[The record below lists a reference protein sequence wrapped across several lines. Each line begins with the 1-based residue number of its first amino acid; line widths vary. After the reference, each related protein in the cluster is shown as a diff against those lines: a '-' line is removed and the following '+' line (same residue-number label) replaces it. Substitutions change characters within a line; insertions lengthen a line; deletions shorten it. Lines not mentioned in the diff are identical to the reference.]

1 MAETNVMGTY
11 KFPPNVFDKIL
22 DKFSQAVQD
31 GKYHKLDY
39 VFWRK
44 LKTTKNSVRIVVK
57 SDLNGKIFFDI
68 FPDTYIMNSFFA
80 DGIDGSFG
88 EYLVDNV
95 CNIFT
100 NDYAIECSE
109 KFLEYKL
116 RNAKK
121 TIKKNNDVAKNNNVV
136 KFSDE
141 SDYIKAYDE
150 ATGWDTEFSCA
161 SLSDKDL
168 QKILGE
174 SCVVISDE
182 EAQKILEELHNTPIA
197 AVSDSDC
204 ITGKVASID
213 SNTIFVGGNIA
224 TATTTL
230 GGRIDAIEDKCAMID
245 NDYID
250 DRINKVLNEQNTF
263 NNNVDNKKGNKKMK
277 AFNFDFGP
285 CTTDN
290 IRMSM
295 YGLAVKNANG
305 TWVSYNP
312 ESKEIIDVD
321 IFNFDGGKFLYK
333 MPVAIKDVKVGDIV
347 IHNRKAMFVIE
358 VAETGMTA
366 IDPQAGEEKKILL
379 TKSPFGFNFA
389 TKVVSL
395 FNMTSDAPTPD
406 APFGN
411 MLPFLMMSENSG
423 EFDMNTMLMLSMMGG
438 QSGMD
443 FSKNPMMMYFLMKD
457 SKNADDL
464 LPLMF
469 MGNLCK

>member
-1 MAETNVMGTY
+1 MAETNVMGIFE
-11 KFPPNVFDKIL
+11 FPPNIFDKIL
-22 DKFSQAVQD
+22 DRFSQAVQD
-31 GKYHKLDY
+31 NKYQKLDY

-44 LKTTKNSVRIVVK
+44 LKTSKNKVRIVVK
-57 SDLNGKIFFDI
+57 SDLNGKLFFDI
-68 FPDTYIMNSFFA
+68 YPDVYITNYSFFV

-88 EYLVDNV
+88 KYLLDNI

-100 NDYAIECSE
+100 NDYAIKCSE
-109 KFLEYKL
+109 KFFEYKM
-116 RNAKK
+116 RRAKK
-121 TIKKNNDVAKNNNVV
+121 TVEKNNDISKTR
-136 KFSDE
+136 DDL
-141 SDYIKAYDE
+141 DYTKVCA
-150 ATGWDTEFSCA
+150 GWNTEFSTA
-161 SLSDKDL
+161 WT
-168 QKILGE
+168 
-174 SCVVISDE
+174 ISDE
-182 EAQKILEELHNTPIA
+182 EAKKILGELNATPIT
-197 AVSDSDC
+197 VVPNSDC
-204 ITGKVASID
+204 MTGKVASID
-213 SNTIFVGGNIA
+213 SNAIF
-224 TATTTL
+224 ATTLADPATITL
-230 GGRIDAIEDKCAMID
+230 GSQIDAIKDKCAMLD

-263 NNNVDNKKGNKKMK
+263 NNNVDDKKGNKKMK

-347 IHNRKAMFVIE
+347 IHNRKAMFVID
-358 VAETGMTA
+358 VSETGMTA

>member
-1 MAETNVMGTY
+1 MAESNVMGTY
-11 KFPPNVFDKIL
+11 KFPPNVFDKVL

-109 KFLEYKL
+109 KFLEYKM
-116 RNAKK
+116 RRAKK
-121 TIKKNNDVAKNNNVV
+121 TTEKNNNIS
-136 KFSDE
+136 KTRDE
-141 SDYIKAYDE
+141 LDYIKVYDK
-150 ATGWDTEFSCA
+150 GIWNTEFSCA
-161 SLSDKDL
+161 NT
-168 QKILGE
+168 
-174 SCVVISDE
+174 ISDE
-182 EAQKILEELHNTPIA
+182 EAQKILGELNTTPITI
-197 AVSDSDC
+197 VPDNDC
-204 ITGKVASID
+204 MTGKVASIN
-213 SNTIFVGGNIA
+213 SNAIF
-224 TATTTL
+224 ATTLATPETITL
-230 GGRIDAIEDKCAMID
+230 GSQIDAIKDKCAMID

-347 IHNRKAMFVIE
+347 IHNRKAMFVTE

>member
-1 MAETNVMGTY
+1 MAESNVMGTY

-22 DKFSQAVQD
+22 DNFSQAVQD
-31 GKYHKLDY
+31 NKYHKLDY

-44 LKTTKNSVRIVVK
+44 LKTSKNSVRIVVK
-57 SDLNGKIFFDI
+57 SDFNGKIFFEI

-80 DGIDGSFG
+80 GDIDGSFG
-88 EYLVDNV
+88 EFLADNV

-109 KFLEYKL
+109 KFLEYKM
-116 RNAKK
+116 RRAKK
-121 TIKKNNDVAKNNNVV
+121 TVEKNNDISKTR
-136 KFSDE
+136 DDL
-141 SDYIKAYDE
+141 DYTKVCA
-150 ATGWDTEFSCA
+150 GWNTEFSSA
-161 SLSDKDL
+161 WT
-168 QKILGE
+168 
-174 SCVVISDE
+174 ISDE
-182 EAQKILEELHNTPIA
+182 EVQKILEELNTTPIT
-197 AVSDSDC
+197 VVPNSDC
-204 ITGKVASID
+204 MTGKVASID
-213 SNTIFVGGNIA
+213 SNAIFAGGNI
-224 TATTTL
+224 ATTTL

-285 CTTDN
+285 CTNDN

-333 MPVAIKDVKVGDIV
+333 MPVAIKDIAPGMVIV
-347 IHNRKAMFVIE
+347 HNRKAMFVIE
-358 VAETGMTA
+358 VGDSGIMVV
-366 IDPQAGEEKKILL
+366 DPQAGEEKKILP
-379 TKSPFGFNFA
+379 TKNCFNFNFY
-389 TKVVSL
+389 TRVVSL
-395 FNMTSDAPTPD
+395 FDSFMKSPENAPS
-406 APFGN
+406 AENPFGN
-411 MLPFLMMSENSG
+411 MLPVFMMSENSG

>member
-1 MAETNVMGTY
+1 MAETNVMGIFE
-11 KFPPNVFDKIL
+11 FPPNIFDKIL
-22 DKFSQAVQD
+22 DRFSQAVQD
-31 GKYHKLDY
+31 NKYQKLDY

-44 LKTTKNSVRIVVK
+44 LKTSKNKVRIVVK
-57 SDLNGKIFFDI
+57 SDLNGKLFFDI
-68 FPDTYIMNSFFA
+68 YPDVYTINYSFFV

-88 EYLVDNV
+88 KYLIDNV

-100 NDYAIECSE
+100 NDYAIKCSE
-109 KFLEYKL
+109 KFFEYKM
-116 RNAKK
+116 RRAKK
-121 TIKKNNDVAKNNNVV
+121 TTEKNNDISKTC
-136 KFSDE
+136 DE
-141 SDYIKAYDE
+141 LDYTKVCA
-150 ATGWDTEFSCA
+150 GWNTEFSTA
-161 SLSDKDL
+161 WTISDEDT

-174 SCVVISDE
+174 LN
-182 EAQKILEELHNTPIA
+182 ATPITV
-197 AVSDSDC
+197 VSDDDC
-204 ITGKVASID
+204 MTEKVASIN
-213 SNTIFVGGNIA
+213 SNAIF
-224 TATTTL
+224 ATTLASTPDTIAL
-230 GGRIDAIEDKCAMID
+230 GSQIDAIKDKCATID

-263 NNNVDNKKGNKKMK
+263 NNNVDAKKGNKKMK

-333 MPVAIKDVKVGDIV
+333 MPVAIKDIAPGMVIV
-347 IHNRKAMFVIE
+347 HNRKAMFVIE
-358 VAETGMTA
+358 VGDSGITVV
-366 IDPQAGEEKKILL
+366 DPQAGEEKKILP
-379 TKSPFGFNFA
+379 TKNCFNFNFY
-389 TKVVSL
+389 TRVVSL
-395 FNMTSDAPTPD
+395 FDSFMKSSENAPS
-406 APFGN
+406 AENPFGN

-423 EFDMNTMLMLSMMGG
+423 EVDMNTMLMLSMMSG

>member
-11 KFPPNVFDKIL
+11 KFPPNIFDKIL

-44 LKTTKNSVRIVVK
+44 LKTSKNSIRIVVK
-57 SDLNGKIFFDI
+57 TDLNGKIFFDI

-80 DGIDGSFG
+80 DAGDGSFG

-109 KFLEYKL
+109 KFFEYKM
-116 RNAKK
+116 RRARAKK
-121 TIKKNNDVAKNNNVV
+121 AVEKNNNIS
-136 KFSDE
+136 KTHDE
-141 SDYIKAYDE
+141 LDRTKAYDK
-150 ATGWDTEFSCA
+150 ATGWNTEFSSA
-161 SLSDKDL
+161 WIPDEDN
-168 QKILGE
+168 
-174 SCVVISDE
+174 IS
-182 EAQKILEELHNTPIA
+182 KILEELNATPITV
-197 AVSDSDC
+197 VSHNEDC
-204 ITGKVASID
+204 ITGKVASVN
-213 SNTIFVGGNIA
+213 SNTIFTDTIA
-224 TATTTL
+224 STTTTL
-230 GGRIDAIEDKCAMID
+230 GSQIEAIKDKCAMID

-263 NNNVDNKKGNKKMK
+263 NNNVDDKKGNNKMK

-285 CTTDN
+285 CTNDN

-295 YGLAVKNANG
+295 YGLAVKNAAG

-347 IHNRKAMFVIE
+347 IHNRKAMFVTE
-358 VAETGMTA
+358 VVEAGMTA

-411 MLPFLMMSENSG
+411 MLPFLMMSENNG

-438 QSGMD
+438 QGSMD
-443 FSKNPMMMYFLMKD
+443 FAKNPMMMYFLMKD
-457 SKNADDL
+457 TKNMDEL

>member
-1 MAETNVMGTY
+1 MAESNVMGTY
-11 KFPPNVFDKIL
+11 KFPPNVFDKVL

-109 KFLEYKL
+109 KFLEYKM
-116 RNAKK
+116 RKAKK
-121 TIKKNNDVAKNNNVV
+121 TTEKNNNIS
-136 KFSDE
+136 KTWDGL
-141 SDYIKAYDE
+141 DYTKVYDK
-150 ATGWDTEFSCA
+150 TGWTAEFSCA
-161 SLSDKDL
+161 NT
-168 QKILGE
+168 
-174 SCVVISDE
+174 ISDE
-182 EAQKILEELHNTPIA
+182 EAQKILGELNTTPIT
-197 AVSDSDC
+197 VVPNSDC
-204 ITGKVASID
+204 MTGKVASINSNAIFATTLAD
-213 SNTIFVGGNIA
+213 S
-224 TATTTL
+224 ATTTL

-250 DRINKVLNEQNTF
+250 GRINKVLNEQNTF

-285 CTTDN
+285 CATDN

-333 MPVAIKDVKVGDIV
+333 MPVAIKDIASGMVIV
-347 IHNRKAMFVIE
+347 HNRKAMFVIE
-358 VAETGMTA
+358 VGDSGITVV
-366 IDPQAGEEKKILL
+366 DPQAGEEKKILP
-379 TKSPFGFNFA
+379 TKNCFNFNFY
-389 TKVVSL
+389 TRVVSL
-395 FNMTSDAPTPD
+395 FDSFMKSPENAPS
-406 APFGN
+406 AENPFGN
-411 MLPFLMMSENSG
+411 MWMY
-423 EFDMNTMLMLSMMGG
+423 MLMDENQNMSDMLLPMMLMSQNGNTFNG
-438 QSGMD
+438 I
-443 FSKNPMMMYFLMKD
+443 NPMMFMLMDGKQDMKD
-457 SKNADDL
+457 MIV
-464 LPLMF
+464 PMMLMGT
-469 MGNLCK
+469 MNK

>member
-1 MAETNVMGTY
+1 MAETNVMGIFE
-11 KFPPNVFDKIL
+11 FPPNIFDKIL
-22 DKFSQAVQD
+22 DRFSQAVQD
-31 GKYHKLDY
+31 NKYQKLDY

-44 LKTTKNSVRIVVK
+44 LKTSKNMVRIVVK
-57 SDLNGKIFFDI
+57 SDLNGKLFFDI
-68 FPDTYIMNSFFA
+68 YPDVYTINYSFFV

-88 EYLVDNV
+88 KYLIDNI

-100 NDYAIECSE
+100 DKYAIKCSE
-109 KFLEYKL
+109 KFFEYKM
-116 RNAKK
+116 RRAKK
-121 TIKKNNDVAKNNNVV
+121 TVEKNNDISKTR
-136 KFSDE
+136 DDL
-141 SDYIKAYDE
+141 DYTKVCA
-150 ATGWDTEFSCA
+150 GWNTEFSTA
-161 SLSDKDL
+161 WT
-168 QKILGE
+168 
-174 SCVVISDE
+174 ISDE
-182 EAQKILEELHNTPIA
+182 EAQKILGELNTTPITI
-197 AVSDSDC
+197 VPDNDC
-204 ITGKVASID
+204 MTGKVASIN
-213 SNTIFVGGNIA
+213 SNAIFATTLATPNTI
-224 TATTTL
+224 TL
-230 GGRIDAIEDKCAMID
+230 GSQIDAIKDKCAMID

-347 IHNRKAMFVIE
+347 IHNRKAMFVTE

>member
-1 MAETNVMGTY
+1 MAETNVMGIFE
-11 KFPPNVFDKIL
+11 FPPNIFDKIL
-22 DKFSQAVQD
+22 DRFSQAVQD
-31 GKYHKLDY
+31 NKYQKLDY

-44 LKTTKNSVRIVVK
+44 LKTSKNMVRIVVK
-57 SDLNGKIFFDI
+57 SDLNGKLFFDI
-68 FPDTYIMNSFFA
+68 YPDVYTINYSFFV

-88 EYLVDNV
+88 KYLIDNI

-100 NDYAIECSE
+100 DKYAIKCSE
-109 KFLEYKL
+109 KFFEYKM
-116 RNAKK
+116 RRAKK
-121 TIKKNNDVAKNNNVV
+121 TVEKNNDISKTR
-136 KFSDE
+136 DDL
-141 SDYIKAYDE
+141 DYTKVCA
-150 ATGWDTEFSCA
+150 GWNTEFSSA
-161 SLSDKDL
+161 WTISDEEV

-174 SCVVISDE
+174 
-182 EAQKILEELHNTPIA
+182 LNTTPIT
-197 AVSDSDC
+197 VVPNSDC
-204 ITGKVASID
+204 LTGKVASID
-213 SNTIFVGGNIA
+213 SNSIF
-224 TATTTL
+224 ATTLAPSDTITL
-230 GGRIDAIEDKCAMID
+230 GSQIDAIKDKCAMLD

-358 VAETGMTA
+358 VTETGMTA

-423 EFDMNTMLMLSMMGG
+423 EFDMNTMLMLSMMSG